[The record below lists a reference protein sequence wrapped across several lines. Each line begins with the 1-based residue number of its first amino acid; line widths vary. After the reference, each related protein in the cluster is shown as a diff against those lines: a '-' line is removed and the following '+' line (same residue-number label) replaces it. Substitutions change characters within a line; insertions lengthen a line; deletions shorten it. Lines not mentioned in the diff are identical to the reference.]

1 MPKVPGYSDEDLAL
15 LTDDELAGLIEAT
28 TGASDDDGE
37 SGAADDTTAAG
48 AADDTLQAGDA
59 DDTVEGEEQ
68 DEAQGAKEGAEEG
81 EKLEEA
87 VPATPA
93 APDVQADA
101 APIEVEIEDLPPQPI
116 TFNIAEARSKI
127 ETIEKDIDALAKQ
140 ADDGEIDYQTM
151 VAKTRQLEDQRSDLK
166 ADIRDTERSINSAV
180 TSFQSH
186 GAAFLAKPEN
196 AVYRSGAL
204 NVLLDTT
211 IRQVQELALR
221 EGKNAFDPKILDK
234 AVAIVD
240 GQLSSR
246 FGKAAPAKPA
256 PGDKPTREKPSR
268 PSMMPNL
275 STVPRADDGGDPL
288 GGGGEYAMAARL
300 AESDPLKYEKLLSS
314 WSRDKMEDFL
324 SKAHMYG

>member
-28 TGASDDDGE
+28 TGASDDDG
-37 SGAADDTTAAG
+37 APDDTTDAG
-48 AADDTLQAGDA
+48 DADDTLQAGDA

-68 DEAQGAKEGAEEG
+68 VEAAGAEEG
-81 EKLEEA
+81 AAEGEVQEEA

-151 VAKTRQLEDQRSDLK
+151 VAKTRQLEDQRADLK

-275 STVPRADDGGDPL
+275 STMPSADDGGDPL